1 MHSVFRTRT
10 PLLKPRRQALL
21 SLLDPSVIIHRTLIS
36 CSNKLESES
45 QNDDQHG
52 KSLHLSFQEAVG
64 LCEKT
69 GTTNLVTHEKTNGFE
84 IKLLELER
92 EARDL
97 KEPESKK
104 GREEKV
110 KNVTSR
116 ATEEKPSKN
125 LYSVFLG
132 QSENKVEMKG
142 REERPMVLKEERKMK
157 LGREDRPR
165 VFKGLSPDME
175 MFITHLYKEG
185 YFSNASFL
193 KDGSLDFGFF
203 NDSYGRDFIKYAA
216 EKFGK
221 DHQEIAK
228 WLSGSDLKRV
238 ALFGCPTLMRKSVF
252 SAKRLRNFFEIQEAI
267 VCNQCVLKHS
277 CNFVNQSVW
286 RGDTKTLNLAVVMRV
301 ITSYALE
308 AVHPELSVP
317 NEIKASV
324 NRLLTEI
331 LNLSQTVRQAA

>member
-1 MHSVFRTRT
+1 MHSIFRTRT
-10 PLLKPRRQALL
+10 PLLKPRQQALL

-36 CSNKLESES
+36 SSTILESES
-45 QNDDQHG
+45 QNDDQHE

-69 GTTNLVTHEKTNGFE
+69 GTTNLDTHEKTNEFK
-84 IKLLELER
+84 IKLLELGR
-92 EARDL
+92 EVRDL
-97 KEPESKK
+97 KEVESKK

-110 KNVTSR
+110 KNVTSG
-116 ATEEKPSKN
+116 ATEEKPSKS
-125 LYSVFLG
+125 LYSVFVG
-132 QSENKVEMKG
+132 KSENKVEMKG
-142 REERPMVLKEERKMK
+142 RE
-157 LGREDRPR
+157 DRPK

-185 YFSNASFL
+185 YFNNASFL
-193 KDGSLDFGFF
+193 KDGNLDFGFF

-216 EKFGK
+216 EKFGE

-238 ALFGCPTLMRKSVF
+238 
-252 SAKRLRNFFEIQEAI
+252 
-267 VCNQCVLKHS
+267 CNRCVLKHS

-286 RGDTKTLNLAVVMRV
+286 GGDIKTLNLAAVMRV
-301 ITSYALE
+301 LTLYALE
-308 AVHPELSVP
+308 AAHPELSVP
-317 NEIKASV
+317 DEIKASV

-331 LNLSQTVRQAA
+331 LSLSQTVRQAA